1 MRRLSIVKER
11 LISTFQSND
20 AILAIIS
27 NSLLLAIPLMPNFNL
42 PPSLRICF
50 IFSILSLTFKFKV
63 SFSELLVGTSWLL
76 FPLMSSIKPK
86 KWLFLV
92 TKLKLLSFSMWLI
105 FLKMHLEMTIS
116 SICLSLV
123 VLWPHQLTYC
133 VLSLSYIHLIFFSI
147 LQQNFPPVG
156 LVFSFICFSHSLLVV
171 FNHTVFSSR
180 KMLI

>member
-1 MRRLSIVKER
+1 MFLSHINVSLSFPLSKINFFKSSDEDKIYILYINIYSMRRLSIVKER

-27 NSLLLAIPLMPNFNL
+27 NSLLLAIPLMHNFNL

-92 TKLKLLSFSMWLI
+92 TKLKLLSFSM
-105 FLKMHLEMTIS
+105 
-116 SICLSLV
+116 
-123 VLWPHQLTYC
+123 
-133 VLSLSYIHLIFFSI
+133 
-147 LQQNFPPVG
+147 
-156 LVFSFICFSHSLLVV
+156 
-171 FNHTVFSSR
+171 
-180 KMLI
+180 